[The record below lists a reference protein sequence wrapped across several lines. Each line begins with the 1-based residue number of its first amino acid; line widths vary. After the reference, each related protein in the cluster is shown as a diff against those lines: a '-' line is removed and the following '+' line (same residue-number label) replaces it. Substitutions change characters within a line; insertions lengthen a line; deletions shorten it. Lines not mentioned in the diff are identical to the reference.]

1 MRRGRRNVIRLP
13 VGLLLASV
21 TAGCGI
27 LDPTVCT
34 LEARPAIQMDV
45 LDSISGSP
53 VRGHVRIFARDGSQT
68 FEFDSQDIVLPP
80 TADPDTI
87 VFGPFYL
94 AHERPGT
101 YEVTVEAPGYRL
113 WQRTSVRVRDGECHV
128 QMAELTAQLQRDQTG
143 Q

>member
-1 MRRGRRNVIRLP
+1 MRRGRRNAYRLSL
-13 VGLLLASV
+13 GLLLASV

-34 LEARPAIQMDV
+34 TEARPAIRVEV

-53 VRGHVRIFARDGSQT
+53 VRGHVRVVARDGSQM

-80 TADPDTI
+80 TADPDTV

-94 AHERPGT
+94 AHERAGT
-101 YEVTVEAPGYRL
+101 YDVAVEAQGYRL
-113 WQRTSVRVRDGECHV
+113 WQATSVRVRNGECHV
-128 QMAELTAQLQRDQTG
+128 QTAELTALLQVE
-143 Q
+143 